1 MFGNRIPAIP
11 ALFMTVVAAIAAVA
25 ALGASPARAAEGPK
39 LTPYGFIRLDA
50 IFDDSRMFN
59 PQYPFWVLSEP
70 ASERNDK
77 ELDIHPRLTRLGM
90 KLAPYDVGNGVN
102 ATGAVEVD
110 FQNGGKES
118 REIIRMRHAYV
129 QFARGAWELLAGQ
142 TWDLVSPLYPAAD
155 SDGLMW
161 NAGNTGDRRP
171 QARFT
176 LHPSGGASR
185 IALMVGMPNAV
196 NNQDLDGNGQL
207 DGLDAAVP
215 AVQALAEARGSRVLG
230 GVWGHVA
237 VDRVAV
243 NGRERNFTGALV
255 GGHLRAEA
263 SKRLAVQGEAYW
275 GQNADD
281 VRAGIGQGIN
291 LAAGDGQVV
300 RTVGGW
306 AEVTVKASDRYQVT
320 LGATVDNPDRH
331 DLPAGGRKLNQ
342 ATYLVQHFR
351 PWDRTTFGLEYLHW
365 ITRYLDAPD
374 GVANRIDAF
383 ASYSF

>member
-1 MFGNRIPAIP
+1 MIGYRTLAIP
-11 ALFMTVVAAIAAVA
+11 ALILAGAAAAAIAAPA
-25 ALGASPARAAEGPK
+25 ARAAEGPK

-50 IFDDSRMFN
+50 IFDDSRMSD
-59 PQYPFWVLSEP
+59 PQYPFWVSSEP
-70 ASERNDK
+70 ASKRNDK
-77 ELDIHPRLTRLGM
+77 ELDMHPRLTRLGM
-90 KLAPYDVGNGVN
+90 KLSPYDVGHGVS
-102 ATGAVEVD
+102 ASGIVEVD

-118 REIIRMRHAYV
+118 REILRMRHAFV
-129 QFARGAWELLAGQ
+129 QFAKGSWELLAGQ
-142 TWDLVSPLYPAAD
+142 TWDLISPLYPAANN
-155 SDGLMW
+155 DGMMW

-176 LHPSGGASR
+176 LHPSGGGSR

-196 NNQDLDGNGQL
+196 NNQDLDQNGQL

-215 AVQALAEARGSRVLG
+215 VVQALVEARGSRVLA

-243 NGRERNFTGALV
+243 HGHERNFTGALL

-263 SKRLAVQGEAYW
+263 SKRVALQGEAYW

-291 LAAGDGQVV
+291 LAAGNGKVV

-306 AEVTVKASDRYQVT
+306 AEVAVKASDLYDVT
-320 LGATVDNPDRH
+320 VGATVDDPDRH
-331 DLPAGGRKLNQ
+331 DLAAGGRRLNQ
-342 ATYLVQHFR
+342 ATYLVQHFH
-351 PWDRTTFGLEYLHW
+351 PWDRTTFGVEYLHW

-374 GVANRIDAF
+374 GIANRIDAF